1 MTAKVTSPTLPPS
14 VQEAARAA
22 EAAVKQLEALSPDVE
37 QAAALR
43 SAQAAVEAF
52 WSAAAESVCP
62 SHSLTPVSASA
73 LADFEAFLSSSP
85 VIAEIPRRLL
95 ELHAQ
100 ARAGGHHELATV
112 IRSVRGRWLV
122 RQAAG
127 AIGRSLG
134 APEDAAYRRELRAF
148 VDNLV
153 MQMRDEHPA
162 AADVLHR
169 DVPALENRLA
179 AIIARQAEYAQ
190 QAAER
195 QAEAKRQAEAA
206 DLERDRLELRETEE
220 FFDAIE
226 RRAREFNLNI
236 GKSGLGT
243 ALVVGAT
250 LAGACRTGKPEHLI
264 AAAVKL
270 RREHLHLPGA
280 TWREARAR
288 EQHEAGHAA
297 VVAFLRSLP
306 GTKMIDFGERG
317 QTVREGAY
325 LGTVAQLAN
334 DLERLGPGPGAA
346 LAARVRQF
354 FAPELS
360 QAS

>member
-1 MTAKVTSPTLPPS
+1 MTTKVSPPALPPA

-22 EAAVKQLEALSPDVE
+22 ETAVSKLEALSPAVDGR
-37 QAAALR
+37 AALTA
-43 SAQAAVEAF
+43 AQRAVEGV
-52 WSAAAESVCP
+52 WHEAAESVCP
-62 SHSLTPVSASA
+62 SRSLAPVSGAA
-73 LADFEAFLSSSP
+73 LAELEHFLQSAP
-85 VIAEIPRRLL
+85 IIAEIPDRLVD
-95 ELHAQ
+95 LHRL
-100 ARAGGHHELATV
+100 ARAGGHDELATV
-112 IRSVRGRWLV
+112 IRSVRSRWLV

-127 AIGRSLG
+127 AIGRSR
-134 APEDAAYRRELRAF
+134 AESEDRAYQQALRTF
-148 VDNLV
+148 VDAIAG
-153 MQMRDEHPA
+153 QMRDDYPA
-162 AADVLHR
+162 AVDVLLVQ
-169 DVPALENRLA
+169 VPALEARIA